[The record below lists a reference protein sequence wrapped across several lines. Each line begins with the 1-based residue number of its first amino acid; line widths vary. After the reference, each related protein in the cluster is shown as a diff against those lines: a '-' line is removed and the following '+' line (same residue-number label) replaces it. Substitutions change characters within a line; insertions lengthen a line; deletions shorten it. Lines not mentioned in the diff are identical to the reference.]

1 MNRYSR
7 IYWGYGIEHEGTDRQ
22 QVRVLVASSQE
33 GLENQARY
41 FGLTLRGDNWSTVE
55 DIYEFDTEIEQELN
69 GEE

>member
-7 IYWGYGIEHEGTDRQ
+7 IYWGYEIEHEGTDKQ
-22 QVRVLVASSQE
+22 QVRVFVASSQK

-41 FGLTLRGDNWSTVE
+41 FGITLRGDNWSTIE
-55 DIYEFDTEIEQELN
+55 DIYEFDIEIENELN